1 MSLKIGAYTS
11 LPANGLFKFKFVD
24 LMKYYSSTQSGKPC
38 LGTPSLYPRP
48 LTDP

>member
-38 LGTPSLYPRP
+38 LGKV
-48 LTDP
+48 DPEIWTGC